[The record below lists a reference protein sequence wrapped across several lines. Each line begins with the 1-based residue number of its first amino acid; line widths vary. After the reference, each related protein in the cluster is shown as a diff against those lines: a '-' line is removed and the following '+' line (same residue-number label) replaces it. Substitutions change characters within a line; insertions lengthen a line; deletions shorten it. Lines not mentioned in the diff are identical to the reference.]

1 MENQLQG
8 IFRDCSLTAW
18 KNILAFW
25 KKELFIETV
34 STAQ

>member
-8 IFRDCSLTAW
+8 IFRDCSLRAW
-18 KNILAFW
+18 KNILAN
-25 KKELFIETV
+25 KELFIETV